1 MALYSRVCAD
11 PVEPEDAKPT
21 ERQCEACDDAAP
33 ERCVLL
39 GERRDQV
46 NARRYGKPD
55 QKHHAPLCEVYLP
68 SPGVMLTGHGIFM
81 RIKYTKSAICVLLAA
96 QAGGCAGDPGAYPS
110 LAMRPFERGVVAET
124 PAPPAP
130 IRPAIPAARV
140 AELRAAGAA
149 SHAAFLAQE
158 SEAAR
163 LARAAAG
170 QPFESNARATAL
182 VAMAD
187 LDAKRSATA
196 STLATIDVL
205 AAEAA
210 NALAAEPALGE
221 AQAEIA
227 ALLAREDE
235 AIARLWGVM
244 GS

>member
-1 MALYSRVCAD
+1 MH
-11 PVEPEDAKPT
+11 T
-21 ERQCEACDDAAP
+21 
-33 ERCVLL
+33 
-39 GERRDQV
+39 
-46 NARRYGKPD
+46 RY
-55 QKHHAPLCEVYLP
+55 
-68 SPGVMLTGHGIFM
+68 TN
-81 RIKYTKSAICVLLAA
+81 SAICALLAA
-96 QAGGCAGDPGAYPS
+96 VASGCAGDSGTYPS
-110 LAMRPFERGVVAET
+110 LAMRPFESGVVIET

-130 IRPAIPAARV
+130 IRPATPAARV

-149 SHAAFLAQE
+149 SHAAFVAQE
-158 SEAAR
+158 NEAGR

-170 QPFESNARATAL
+170 QPFESPARAAAL

-196 STLATIDVL
+196 GTLASIDVL

-210 NALAAEPALGE
+210 TALAADPALG
-221 AQAEIA
+221 AVQTEIA